1 MKNLRTLIS
10 LPRGGTA
17 QCCRRRPLS
26 SMPIAAIMDHDHH
39 DQHQHQPVVPNK
51 NKSPIYVAATRQ
63 HVGKT
68 TTSLA
73 IMSGLQKRFDR
84 VGFIKP
90 VGQVCLTVQDELG
103 NNIDVD
109 KDVVVVRN
117 HFALTHCPYQYMSP
131 VRIPRGSGYT
141 RDFVD
146 GHITAESQQH
156 DILQA
161 FQAIDQASDVVLC
174 EGTGH
179 CAVGSIVGA
188 SNARVA
194 SWVNGKMVRFTLHVM
209 WCTSGYLHCTV
220 LVLVPPACFFYI
232 P

>member
-1 MKNLRTLIS
+1 
-10 LPRGGTA
+10 
-17 QCCRRRPLS
+17 
-26 SMPIAAIMDHDHH
+26 MPVAAMDDHDHH
-39 DQHQHQPVVPNK
+39 VP
-51 NKSPIYVAATRQ
+51 KSPIYVAATRQ

-90 VGQVCLTVQDELG
+90 VGQVCLTVQDEHG
-103 NNIDVD
+103 QNIDVD

-117 HFALTHCPYQYMSP
+117 HFGLTHCPYRHMSP
-131 VRIPRGSGYT
+131 VQIPKGYT
-141 RDFVD
+141 RDYVD
-146 GHITAESQQH
+146 GRITVESQQH

-161 FQAIDQASDVVLC
+161 FEAIDQASDVVLC

-194 SWVNGKMVRFTLHVM
+194 SWVGGKMV
-209 WCTSGYLHCTV
+209 SY
-220 LVLVPPACFFYI
+220 
-232 P
+232 

>member
-1 MKNLRTLIS
+1 M
-10 LPRGGTA
+10 PVTA
-17 QCCRRRPLS
+17 
-26 SMPIAAIMDHDHH
+26 MDDHYH
-39 DQHQHQPVVPNK
+39 GP
-51 NKSPIYVAATRQ
+51 KSPIYVAATRQ

-103 NNIDVD
+103 NDIDVD
-109 KDVVVVRN
+109 KDVVVVRD
-117 HFALTHCPYQYMSP
+117 HFGLTHCPYQFMSP
-131 VRIPRGSGYT
+131 VRIPKGSGYT
-141 RDFVD
+141 RDYVD
-146 GHITAESQQH
+146 GRITSESQQH
-156 DILQA
+156 DILEA
-161 FQAIDQASDVVLC
+161 FEAIDNASDVVLC

-194 SWVNGKMVRFTLHVM
+194 SWVGGKMVRCFTVAAH
-209 WCTSGYLHCTV
+209 SSN
-220 LVLVPPACFFYI
+220 
-232 P
+232 